1 LRAKE
6 SPYIV
11 HLREI
16 PTSGLQRKFDLSGD
30 FARSTLADTEASP
43 ESAHLAADL
52 TLSKAGVEVI
62 ARGRVDGELD
72 MVCSRCVG
80 PARVTIAA
88 PFQIL
93 FLPRDADVPD
103 ASDDE
108 IADDEP
114 DVIAYDEEKI
124 DLEETLR
131 EELLLALP
139 YAPLCSEACK
149 GLCATCG
156 KDLND
161 GPCDCPDGSQPST
174 DDRLA
179 PLKNLKF

>member
-1 LRAKE
+1 MRAKD
-6 SPYIV
+6 SPYVV

-16 PTSGLQRKFDLSGD
+16 PASGLERTYDLSGE
-30 FARSTLADTEASP
+30 FARSALADTEASP
-43 ESAHLAADL
+43 ESARLGAEL
-52 TLSKAGVEVI
+52 TLHKSGVEVV

-88 PFQIL
+88 PFEIL
-93 FLPRDADVPD
+93 FLPRDADVPE
-103 ASDDE
+103 ADDE
-108 IADDEP
+108 DLEADEP
-114 DVIAYDEEKI
+114 DVIAYDDERI

-139 YAPLCSEACK
+139 YAPLCKETCQ
-149 GLCATCG
+149 GLCPTCG

-161 GPCDCPDGSQPST
+161 GPCDCPSDTPPI

-179 PLKNLKF
+179 SLKNLKL

>member
-1 LRAKE
+1 LRAKD
-6 SPYIV
+6 SPYV
-11 HLREI
+11 VSLREI
-16 PTSGLQRKFDLSGD
+16 PSSGLQRRYDLSGD
-30 FARSTLADTEASP
+30 FARSALADTEASP

-52 TLSKAGVEVI
+52 TLYKSGVEVV

-88 PFQIL
+88 PFEIL
-93 FLPRDADVPD
+93 FLPRDADVPEPDEDELD
-103 ASDDE
+103 AEAPDVVAYDDE
-108 IADDEP
+108 Q
-114 DVIAYDEEKI
+114 I

-139 YAPLCSEACK
+139 YAPLCSEGCK
-149 GLCATCG
+149 GLCPTCG

-161 GPCDCPDGSQPST
+161 GPCDCHNDEHPT
-174 DDRLA
+174 DERLA
-179 PLKNLKF
+179 SLKNLKL

>member
-1 LRAKE
+1 M
-6 SPYIV
+6 

-16 PTSGLQRKFDLSGD
+16 PTSGLQRTYDLSGD
-30 FARSTLADTEASP
+30 FARSALADTEASP

-52 TLSKAGVEVI
+52 TLFKSGVEVI
-62 ARGRVDGELD
+62 ARGSVGGELD

-88 PFQIL
+88 PFEIL
-93 FLPRDADVPD
+93 FLPRDADVP
-103 ASDDE
+103 E
-108 IADDEP
+108 ADTEDLEADEP
-114 DVIAYDEEKI
+114 DVIAYDDEQI

-149 GLCATCG
+149 GLCPTCG
-156 KDLND
+156 KDLNE
-161 GPCDCPDGSQPST
+161 GPCDCPDT
-174 DDRLA
+174 DDKTDERLA
-179 PLKNLKF
+179 SLKNLKI